1 MFGFIAWSL
10 ITIRCFDVTTDTPT
24 IDVRL
29 LDGPVAFVATD
40 SFPEACGGEC
50 VFLGR
55 TRQETSPEHGPLIR
69 LSYEAYAPMAEKVLR
84 SLAEDAVRLFGCHV
98 VRIHHAV
105 GDVPTGEA
113 SVLVQ
118 VACGHRGEAFDAC
131 RMLIDRLKAEAP
143 IWKQEQ
149 WADGTTWSKGKPV
162 SVQTGA
168 PGARP

>member
-1 MFGFIAWSL
+1 MTSDPPI
-10 ITIRCFDVTTDTPT
+10 
-24 IDVRL
+24 IDIQL
-29 LDGPVAFVATD
+29 LDHPVGVMAFD
-40 SFPEACGGEC
+40 PFPEGCGGEC

-55 TRQETSPEHGPLIR
+55 TRQETSEEHGPLVR

-84 SLAEDAVRLFGCHV
+84 SLAEEAVSRFGCHR

-118 VACGHRGEAFDAC
+118 VVCGHRGESFEAC

-149 WADGTTWSKGKPV
+149 WADGSTWSQGHAV
-162 SVQTGA
+162 DVGDTDEDQGGA
-168 PGARP
+168 GPGGRG